1 MASIPANSSESK
13 GEHALD
19 REQRLNEVI
28 AAYLE
33 GLEAD
38 EPPDRSAVLA
48 QHPDLAGELALF
60 FTNQDHVARL
70 TAPIRDGMAPAVP
83 PRAECAP
90 PVFDRAET
98 EAATI
103 PFPGVPGREHRGGAD
118 NASRPEAGELAA
130 DDAPVTDTPVH
141 YFGDYELLEIIA
153 QGGMGVVYK
162 ARQVSLDRVLALK
175 MVRAGRFAT
184 PDDLQRFRLE
194 AAAAAHLDH
203 PHIVPIHEVGEHDGH
218 HYFSMKLV
226 DGGNLAAQVE
236 RYVENPRAAARLV
249 ATVARAVHYAHQ
261 RGILHRDL
269 KPANILLGGRPGS
282 PLEDLVPI
290 VTDFGLAKRVEGQ
303 GAANLTQ
310 SGSIVGTPN
319 YMAPEQ
325 AEGRREAVT
334 TAADVHALGAI
345 LFELLTGRPPFRA
358 ETMLETLRIVREQ
371 EPERPSTLNPRID
384 RDLETIVL
392 KCLEKPPL
400 RRYRSAEALAED
412 LERWLAR
419 LPIRARPATLADR
432 VIKWVRR
439 RPAAAALLLSAG
451 VAALAIALAVRGL
464 LSTARLRSDVA
475 KKGQALLAEQEKR
488 RRSETDFALSQV
500 RTLKMEEDQY
510 GERIL
515 AAAQVLANDDPVQD
529 DPRQVER
536 LLADCPP
543 RLRNW
548 EWRHLNRRLHAE
560 LLTIQGHSGLVC
572 GPDFGPDIRSML
584 CENEGLG
591 GSIWDTSTGAKL
603 RRIHGPD
610 ASAYGMSFDR
620 PGLRMATAGIDGQIK
635 VWDLSKGRLQHAFRG
650 HEGWAADVAFSPD
663 GNKLASAG
671 QDGTVRIWDV
681 KPSRG
686 AGREG
691 ESAPQVLR
699 GHIGGVF
706 GVAFSPD
713 GTKLASAGKDGT
725 VLVWDLAGQPPRI
738 AVVFRGH
745 EQEVCCVAFHPLGKM
760 IASGGADRLVRIWD
774 AATGQERLRFH
785 AAASR
790 INAIS
795 FSPDKTRL
803 ATGSLDGPIG
813 IWNADTGR
821 SIVVLRGHA
830 QPVFEV
836 AWSADGT
843 KLISASQDA
852 TIKLWDLAS
861 EPGVRSFRL
870 EPAAEAGPA
879 LSTRAEPTKATD
891 VRWVG
896 GVAFRPSGN
905 ELAAAGTGSTVAL
918 WDVATGRLKRTLHAS
933 WGTSIALSYT
943 PDGTRLAVA
952 GNVRS
957 VRLWDL
963 AAPGEPLVLSD
974 NREGVASVAISPDGK
989 MLATGGG
996 ESPHIVQEP
1005 MGKFPAAEG
1014 EGRTIRLWDPAT
1026 GTNARELHGHIGSIH
1041 ALAFSPDGA
1050 RLASA
1055 GADQHVRIWNV
1066 ATGEVSLVL
1075 DGHSSAVFCVAFSPD
1090 GTKLVSAGADRMVW
1104 CWDVTTGR
1112 LIHALAGHTN
1122 WVMGVAFSP
1131 DGTRLASAGAD
1142 QSVRIW
1148 DPARGREMLSL
1159 RGPRDRVYGVAF
1171 SPDGARLAAA
1181 SADGSVRVWETEPEL
1196 TPR

>member
-1 MASIPANSSESK
+1 MASIPANSSES
-13 GEHALD
+13 GREHALD

-33 GLEAD
+33 ALEAG
-38 EPPDRSAVLA
+38 EPPDRSALLA
-48 QHPDLAGELALF
+48 QHPDLAGELAVF

-70 TAPIRDGMAPAVP
+70 TAPLRDGMTPEVP
-83 PRAECAP
+83 PRPDSAL

-98 EAATI
+98 V
-103 PFPGVPGREHRGGAD
+103 PFPGVPCSDSRRGIESAERHED
-118 NASRPEAGELAA
+118 R
-130 DDAPVTDTPVH
+130 VH

-290 VTDFGLAKRVEGQ
+290 VTDFGLAKRVGGQ
-303 GAANLTQ
+303 GAASLTQ

-358 ETMLETLRIVREQ
+358 ETMLETLRLVREQ
-371 EPERPSTLNPRID
+371 EPERPGTLNPRVD

-432 VIKWVRR
+432 AVKWVRR
-439 RPAAAALLLSAG
+439 RPAAAAFLLAVG
-451 VAALAIALAVRGL
+451 VATIATATAVRGL

-475 KKGQALLAEQEKR
+475 ATGQALLAEQEKHR
-488 RRSETDFALSQV
+488 RIQTDLAESRERRL
-500 RTLKMEEDQY
+500 RMEEDQY
-510 GERIL
+510 GARIL
-515 AAAQVLANDDPVQD
+515 AVAQALANDDPIQD

-536 LLADCPP
+536 LLADCPQ

-560 LLTIQGHSGLVC
+560 LLTIEGHSGLVC
-572 GPDFGPDIRSML
+572 GPDFGPDPRVL
-584 CENEGLG
+584 RCQEDNLTAP
-591 GSIWDTSTGAKL
+591 IWDTPTGVKV

-610 ASAYGMSFDR
+610 ASAYGVSFDR
-620 PGLRMATAGIDGQIK
+620 LGMRMATAGVDGQIK
-635 VWDLSKGRLQHAFRG
+635 VWDLSQGRLQHAFRG
-650 HEGWAADVAFSPD
+650 HEGWVADVAFSPD

-671 QDGTVRIWDV
+671 QDGTVRIWDA
-681 KPSRG
+681 KAKRG
-686 AGREG
+686 TGP
-691 ESAPQVLR
+691 ESEPALQVLR
-699 GHIGGVF
+699 GHTGAVF
-706 GVAFSPD
+706 GVAFGPD
-713 GTKLASAGKDGT
+713 GTKVASAGKDGT
-725 VLVWDLAGQPPRI
+725 VHVCDLAGQPPRI

-745 EQEVCCVAFHPLGKM
+745 EQEVCCVAFHPSRNL
-760 IASGGADRLVRIWD
+760 IASGGADRRVWIWD
-774 AATGQERLRFH
+774 AATGQERLCFR
-785 AAASR
+785 AARSR
-790 INAIS
+790 VNAIA
-795 FSPDKTRL
+795 FSPDGTKV

-813 IWNADTGR
+813 VWNADTGR
-821 SIVVLRGHA
+821 SIAVLRGHA

-836 AWSADGT
+836 AFNSDGT

-852 TIKLWDLAS
+852 TIKLWDVTS
-861 EPGVRSFRL
+861 EAGVRSFRL
-870 EPAAEAGPA
+870 KPAAGAVPA
-879 LSTRAEPTKATD
+879 LATRAEPSDATD

-905 ELAAAGTGSTVAL
+905 ELAAAGTGHTVAL

-943 PDGTRLAVA
+943 PDGSRLAVA
-952 GNVRS
+952 STDRS
-957 VRLWDL
+957 VRVWDL
-963 AAPGEPLVLSD
+963 GAPGEPVVLSD
-974 NREGVASVAISPDGK
+974 HREGVASVAFSPDGR

-996 ESPHIVQEP
+996 DSPHIVQEP

-1026 GTNARELHGHIGSIH
+1026 STTTRELHGHVGSIH

-1090 GTKLVSAGADRMVW
+1090 GTKLVSAGADRTIR
-1104 CWDVTTGR
+1104 CWEVTTGR
-1112 LIHALAGHTN
+1112 QIHALAGHTN
-1122 WVMGVAFSP
+1122 WVMGVSFSP

-1148 DPARGREMLSL
+1148 DPALGREILTL
-1159 RGPRDRVYGVAF
+1159 RGPRDRVHGVAF

-1181 SADGSVRVWETEPEL
+1181 AADGSVRVWETEPESA
-1196 TPR
+1196 PR